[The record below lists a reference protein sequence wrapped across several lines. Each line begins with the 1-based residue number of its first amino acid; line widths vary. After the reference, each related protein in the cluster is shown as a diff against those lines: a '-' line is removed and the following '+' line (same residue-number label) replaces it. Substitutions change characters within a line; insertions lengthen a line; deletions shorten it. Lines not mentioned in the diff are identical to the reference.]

1 MELNLQPLSTVCHVT
16 QDAFLAGQRLVSFLV
31 RDPAQP
37 EIVRYDVS
45 EPAAAGFAP
54 AGVVVCRW
62 VHLFKPRKPGD
73 TSEKTLKLT
82 AETLFLTLADPS
94 AELTPENTRLV
105 QFLALMLERKRL
117 LKPRGRTADG
127 LRTVVEHTKSKQ
139 LFEIPAGDLNPE
151 FFIQVQAQ
159 LSVLVGEP
167 KPPSVAGKPLSGG
180 DEPPPPVSAT

>member
-1 MELNLQPLSTVCHVT
+1 MELNLQPLGTSCSITHEVF
-16 QDAFLAGQRLVSFLV
+16 AAGQRVVSYLV
-31 RDPAQP
+31 RDPAQT
-37 EIVRYDVS
+37 EIVRYDLVES
-45 EPAAAGFAP
+45 AVPGFTP
-54 AGVVVCRW
+54 NGVVVCRW
-62 VHLFKPRKPGD
+62 VHLFKPRKAGES
-73 TSEKTLKLT
+73 SERTLKLT

-117 LKPRGRTADG
+117 LKPKGRTADG

-151 FFIQVQAQ
+151 FFVQVQAQ

-167 KPPSVAGKPLSGG
+167 KPVGKPAADKGG
-180 DEPPPPVSAT
+180 GPPPPFSAP